1 MPNCKEKANQP
12 TKVLLSEG
20 AKPAAEQQWIPGGNR
35 EAADGD
41 GAIRAFGRS
50 RTGRKLKGEVCS
62 FSTTDLE
69 DESLQSMQRAA
80 VQPLSTT
87 LDKQTHDSKGKEWG

>member
-69 DESLQSMQRAA
+69 DESLQSIAESSCST
-80 VQPLSTT
+80 LS
-87 LDKQTHDSKGKEWG
+87 LIHI